1 MTSLV
6 QAPPKEYSLR
16 SVSVASSVNSGKYL
30 LSYSRY
36 LKLLYDLFL
45 EHKKYSACT
54 SPSNL
59 GQNKTGYDSINSPK
73 TWSHKTL

>member
-1 MTSLV
+1 MTTHV

-36 LKLLYDLFL
+36 LKLLYDLSL
-45 EHKKYSACT
+45 EHKKYSA
-54 SPSNL
+54 SSFEMSL
-59 GQNKTGYDSINSPK
+59 RLQIYDKIRKVTIP
-73 TWSHKTL
+73 